1 MEKLPPELTQI
12 ICSNLTPKDLKSA
25 RLTTKQLAASGACY
39 ILPRVFVFSRKES
52 LNELKEIAQHPT
64 FSKCVTTLIFDATL
78 LKDFGD
84 DFCSWNKARPN
95 TCYVP
100 RWVDFEPYLK
110 TIKGSIDSRS
120 DRAMRRT
127 KTQFKQACDRCP
139 IQPAVIERM
148 WTLYRSLVSEQRS
161 QDLRKLRKETMEL
174 VFSLCPNIDHIIIG
188 DDHRL
193 LKKNRVRL
201 FADIPMRKVG
211 LKPNVF
217 TILNDISAARAS
229 AGRTMQRLTIPLESM
244 FGTHWGNL
252 SGTSLPDATTETLE
266 NLKVFTLNIL
276 RCFISDPQY
285 GAGYCIFRKLQ
296 CASQLEVLKIN
307 LHARSARNWHPWNF
321 RSSTTRLHNLIKDAH
336 WPALHTIKL
345 IECCGTE
352 NLLVGFLLR
361 HERSL
366 QALAF
371 KDCNVSEGNWTSLF
385 TRIARKLP
393 LLKQVRLVGWLSSG
407 AQLEFNLHSHG
418 NFNTS
423 IAMELEAF
431 IIEGGI
437 IPLDASL
444 KATAELP
451 RGVPHDPFDDDE
463 EEDYQ
468 EAAEDSD
475 DDEPFYE
482 DEDDEDVEEDHHDFQ

>member
-1 MEKLPPELTQI
+1 M
-12 ICSNLTPKDLKSA
+12 
-25 RLTTKQLAASGACY
+25 
-39 ILPRVFVFSRKES
+39 
-52 LNELKEIAQHPT
+52 
-64 FSKCVTTLIFDATL
+64 
-78 LKDFGD
+78 
-84 DFCSWNKARPN
+84 
-95 TCYVP
+95 
-100 RWVDFEPYLK
+100 
-110 TIKGSIDSRS
+110 
-120 DRAMRRT
+120 
-127 KTQFKQACDRCP
+127 
-139 IQPAVIERM
+139 
-148 WTLYRSLVSEQRS
+148 
-161 QDLRKLRKETMEL
+161 
-174 VFSLCPNIDHIIIG
+174 
-188 DDHRL
+188 
-193 LKKNRVRL
+193 
-201 FADIPMRKVG
+201 
-211 LKPNVF
+211 
-217 TILNDISAARAS
+217 
-229 AGRTMQRLTIPLESM
+229 
-244 FGTHWGNL
+244 
-252 SGTSLPDATTETLE
+252 
-266 NLKVFTLNIL
+266 
-276 RCFISDPQY
+276 
-285 GAGYCIFRKLQ
+285 
-296 CASQLEVLKIN
+296 
-307 LHARSARNWHPWNF
+307 
-321 RSSTTRLHNLIKDAH
+321 
-336 WPALHTIKL
+336 
-345 IECCGTE
+345 
-352 NLLVGFLLR
+352 GFLLR